1 MDRPGAFAR
10 VATILS
16 EREISIEAAIQREE
30 ARVLTRGPDAGD
42 GAWVPI
48 VILTH
53 SVREAVMNEALQA
66 VQALPEVVG
75 EIMRIRVEH
84 FDEGNQ

>member
-1 MDRPGAFAR
+1 
-10 VATILS
+10 
-16 EREISIEAAIQREE
+16 
-30 ARVLTRGPDAGD
+30 
-42 GAWVPI
+42 
-48 VILTH
+48 
-53 SVREAVMNEALQA
+53 MNEALQA